1 MIKIAFPNNVFYENL
16 FTRADDFAP
25 KNNIRIYKL
34 SENGCTDYLLRNLVD
49 CAFLSP
55 LGYGQAIKIV
65 DLRIVPGPMLFASDY
80 TGLASIFFR
89 QGVDKIETIITNSS
103 DDFIVLIGKLVLKE
117 KFGIDAN
124 LKQIKGSKEDLLQN
138 FDSAILWGKSK
149 NDEITLD
156 VSEEWFDLVEEPL
169 PLGFWVVRAE
179 EYPPN
184 ILNIVKALSI
194 ENLPLEE
201 EIIENLAE
209 GIERPSRKGKII
221 WQWREDLE
229 DAIFSA
235 LMFLYYYQILPEIPA
250 VKILGR
256 D

>member
-1 MIKIAFPNNVFYENL
+1 MIKIAFPKNVFYENL
-16 FTRADDFAP
+16 FTRAEEFARN
-25 KNNIRIYKL
+25 NNIRLYRL
-34 SENGCTDYLLRNLVD
+34 SEKDCTDYLLRNLVD
-49 CAFLSP
+49 GAFLSP
-55 LGYGQAIKIV
+55 LGYGRGVMIA
-65 DLRIVPGPMLFASDY
+65 DLRIVPGPMLFSSDY

-89 QGVDKIETIITNSS
+89 EGVEKIESIISDSS
-103 DDFIVLIGKLVLKE
+103 DDFIVLIGKLILKE
-117 KFGIDAN
+117 KFGIDVD
-124 LKQIKGSKEDLLQN
+124 LKQMEGSKEELLQN

-149 NDEITLD
+149 INEITLD

-184 ILNIVKALSI
+184 ILDIIKEFSI
-194 ENLPLEE
+194 ENLPFEE
-201 EIIENLAE
+201 EIIENMTEDIA
-209 GIERPSRKGKII
+209 RPSRKGKII
-221 WQWREDLE
+221 WQWRQDLE
-229 DAIFSA
+229 GAISSA